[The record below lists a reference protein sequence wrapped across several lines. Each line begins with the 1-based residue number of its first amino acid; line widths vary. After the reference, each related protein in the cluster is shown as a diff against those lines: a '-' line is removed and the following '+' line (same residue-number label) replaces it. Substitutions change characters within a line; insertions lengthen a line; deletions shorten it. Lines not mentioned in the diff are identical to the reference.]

1 MNNPMPRHSIY
12 NDDSQGLH
20 EARPES
26 AESDLQAW
34 VDRPLTQIPIDTY
47 AWCIAFPDIVHHDSK
62 VGEVYGRRFG
72 QPPDRTA
79 ESVAA
84 LSRAGT
90 DVMHVV
96 ADQARRHG
104 VEIVASVRM
113 GDTHH
118 RQPDPDNPGV
128 PKLLLDNPEYA
139 IRRRDGIAET
149 ALDYSH
155 DEVRAHRLAILKE
168 LAEDYDIDGVELDF
182 TRWGKFFVREE
193 APFKTALMTEFVG
206 QVRAALDTAARRR
219 GRDRLRL
226 GVQVQASPY
235 LCLLAGLDPCA
246 WLERDWLDYLI
257 QCDHNCT
264 DPQMPVAEF
273 AEMCRDRRCT
283 HHVRMGNM
291 VGGRWTARPHFDE
304 RRTAFK
310 NTRGLWS
317 MDWSKS
323 SKGYGGMVLTVEEA
337 RGAAANAYGF
347 GADGIGYWNLC
358 CNMHKPD
365 AHAGVSRK
373 QFQEDMIEW
382 ARAVARPES
391 VWAGPRTYHFVPIY
405 KGEGLL
411 ARNYAVNAQRIGPM
425 GEQTQIVVF
434 SPETE
439 GMRQRYRFLMA
450 DGRDGQKLSGTMR
463 FPILNST
470 LEDGFDLDVNGVPVD
485 GADVRRTVG
494 GDDELPLVWHE
505 IDLANCPPFRGDN
518 ELGITP
524 RKLPAPRPHRDG
536 GATLYEP
543 YPYLEQLI
551 VSVDG

>member
-26 AESDLQAW
+26 AESDLRAW

-104 VEIVASVRM
+104 VEIVAALGRGGTDIMHVVADQAHRHGVEVVASMRM
-113 GDTHH
+113 NDTHH
-118 RQPDPDNPGV
+118 RQPDPRQPGV
-128 PKLLLDNPEYA
+128 PQLLLDHPEYA
-139 IRRRDGIAET
+139 IRRRDGVAET

-155 DEVRAHRLAILKE
+155 EAVRAHRLAILKE
-168 LAEDYDIDGVELDF
+168 LAENYDIDGVELDF
-182 TRWGKFFVREE
+182 TRWGKFFARDE
-193 APFKTALMTEFVG
+193 APFKTAVMTEFVG
-206 QVRAALDTAARRR
+206 QVRAVLDQAARRR
-219 GRDRLRL
+219 GRAPLAL
-226 GVQVQASPY
+226 GVQVLASPY
-235 LCLLAGLDPCA
+235 LCLLAGLDPRA
-246 WLERDWLDYLI
+246 WLEPDWLDYLI
-257 QCDHNCT
+257 QCDFNCT
-264 DPQMPVAEF
+264 DPQIVVAAF
-273 AEMCRDRRCT
+273 AELCRDRRCT

-291 VGGRWTARPHFDE
+291 MGGRWTARPHVE
-304 RRTAFK
+304 NRRTAFK
-310 NTRGLWS
+310 NNR
-317 MDWSKS
+317 
-323 SKGYGGMVLTVEEA
+323 GYGGMILTVEEA

-358 CNMHKPD
+358 CNMGGLHKPD
-365 AHAGVSRK
+365 AHAGVSRE
-373 QFQEDMIEW
+373 QYQDDMIAW
-382 ARAVARPES
+382 ARAVARPET
-391 VWAGPRTYHFVPIY
+391 VWAGPRTYHFVPLY

-425 GEQTQIVVF
+425 GELTQIVVF

-439 GMRQRYRFLMA
+439 GMRQLFRFLMA
-450 DGRDGQKLSGTMR
+450 DGRDGRTLSGSMR

-470 LEDGFDLDVNGVPVD
+470 LEDGFDFDVNGAPID
-485 GADVRRTVG
+485 GADVRRSAG
-494 GDDELPLVWHE
+494 GDEELPLVWH
-505 IDLANCPPFRGDN
+505 
-518 ELGITP
+518 
-524 RKLPAPRPHRDG
+524 
-536 GATLYEP
+536 
-543 YPYLEQLI
+543 
-551 VSVDG
+551 